1 MGDNYV
7 MVAAI
12 DFGTTY
18 SGYAFS
24 TREEFKKDPL
34 KIHANQAWV
43 SGQKYLLSLK
53 TPTCLLL
60 RRNGKFVS
68 FGFDAENRFSDIT
81 LDGKQNEYLYFNRF
95 KMKLHNNM
103 KLTRDM
109 MLEDISQNKF
119 PAIQVFALSIEAL
132 KDHLLDILKTQGL
145 EIKTDEIRW
154 VLTVPAIWSDP
165 AKQFMREAAKM
176 AGLDKRLHIA
186 LEPEAASLFC
196 QHLPVE
202 RLVGASKG
210 FGVSRKGTKYMVID
224 LGGGTADITVHEKLE
239 GNKLKELFKASG
251 GACGGTSVDT
261 QFYSTMTRIFGGEV
275 MHSLQKER
283 TFAYMDL
290 VREFETA
297 KRVLKPEEE
306 GDKKVNLT
314 IPYVTLNEICKEVL
328 EEELGDVLKQSTLND
343 DISSLGDKFRIKV
356 SYMKNM
362 FQRTIEDIVQHIKN
376 ILQKTEAEDVSR
388 LLLVGGF
395 SESLLIQDAVKKAFP
410 KMQIIIPEEAGLAVL
425 KGAVI
430 FGHQPDSISS
440 RVIRYTY
447 GVRITPEFD
456 DSKHRNDKKFMM
468 NDVPHCADVFS
479 PFLKAGTEVP
489 ANHKVVDA
497 YTTTKPFQDSMP
509 VVIYYSEK
517 ESPMYVTDDG
527 CKKLGVLDVKVP
539 NPSADDHHL
548 AVQYQFGDTELHML
562 AVEVQSKSPC
572 SAKFDLI

>member
-1 MGDNYV
+1 MYT
-7 MVAAI
+7 
-12 DFGTTY
+12 DF
-18 SGYAFS
+18 
-24 TREEFKKDPL
+24 KQ
-34 KIHANQAWV
+34 II
-43 SGQKYLLSLK
+43 LLD
-53 TPTCLLL
+53 CLLY
-60 RRNGKFVS
+60 
-68 FGFDAENRFSDIT
+68 T
-81 LDGKQNEYLYFNRF
+81 
-95 KMKLHNNM
+95 
-103 KLTRDM
+103 
-109 MLEDISQNKF
+109 
-119 PAIQVFALSIEAL
+119 
-132 KDHLLDILKTQGL
+132 
-145 EIKTDEIRW
+145 
-154 VLTVPAIWSDP
+154 
-165 AKQFMREAAKM
+165 
-176 AGLDKRLHIA
+176 
-186 LEPEAASLFC
+186 
-196 QHLPVE
+196 
-202 RLVGASKG
+202 
-210 FGVSRKGTKYMVID
+210 
-224 LGGGTADITVHEKLE
+224 GGTADITVHEKLE